1 MGTQRASNKDVLD
14 AIAKQGESIDK
25 LINVLTAQS
34 MPADE
39 TADTS
44 PVEDKVKD
52 KVTEGIKVNEAY
64 LTHQKGKA
72 QAHADSKDTEV
83 VLYCRVNKAAE
94 TKLAYALRERY
105 DDTIVNQPSHR
116 GAIATFQP
124 TA

>member
-34 MPADE
+34 MPVEA
-39 TADTS
+39 
-44 PVEDKVKD
+44 PVEDKT
-52 KVTEGIKVNEAY
+52 TEGKAKDPRIAVDDAY

-72 QAHADSKDTEV
+72 QAHADSKGTEV

-116 GAIATFQP
+116 GAVATFQP